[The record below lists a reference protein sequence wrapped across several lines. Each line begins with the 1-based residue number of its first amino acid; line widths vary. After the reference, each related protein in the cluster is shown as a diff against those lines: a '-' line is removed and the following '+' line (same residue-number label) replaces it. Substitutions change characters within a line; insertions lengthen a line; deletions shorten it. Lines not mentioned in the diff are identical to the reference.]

1 MEWPDPPRKLYKYFS
16 DNDNSLA
23 TVEKYEVY
31 YASPRSFNDP
41 FDCRTRFDLS
51 GSHEQ
56 QLASVDEALLRNGVV
71 DPDARQQ
78 RARAFLAKAQDDPAT
93 WEQIASGMRETIM
106 DSSAVCCLSENCC
119 NTLMFA
125 HYGQGHRGFCLE
137 FDAVGDSIFAKAK
150 RVRYE
155 ESYPSVRYVTA
166 PADRSEGFIETLLT
180 KSPEWSYEKEWR
192 LIRLLRNVR
201 DATGQ
206 SPVGV
211 YPFSPE
217 HLTGVFF
224 GALMQ
229 ADRRDE
235 IVERIRAGGSHP
247 RLFQARPG
255 SATYTLD
262 IDPL

>member
-1 MEWPDPPRKLYKYFS
+1 MEWPDPPKKLYKYFS
-16 DNDNSLA
+16 DNDYSLA
-23 TVEKYEVY
+23 TVEKCEVY

-51 GSHEQ
+51 GSEEQ
-56 QLASVDEALLRNGVV
+56 QLASVDEALLRKGVV
-71 DPDARQQ
+71 DSDERQQ
-78 RARAFLAKAQDDPAT
+78 RARAFLARAQGDPAA
-93 WEQIASGMRETIM
+93 WEGIASGMRETIL
-106 DSSAVCCLSENCC
+106 DNSAVSCLSENCC

-137 FDAVGDSIFAKAK
+137 FDASGDSIFAKAK

-155 ESYPSVRYVTA
+155 KSYPSVRYVGA
-166 PADRSEGFIETLLT
+166 PDDRTEGFIEALLT

-192 LIRLLRNVR
+192 LIRLPHHVR
-201 DATGQ
+201 DAKGQ

-217 HLTGVFF
+217 HLTGMFF

-235 IVERIRAGGSHP
+235 IIERVRAGGSQP

-255 SATYTLD
+255 SSTYTFD

>member
-1 MEWPDPPRKLYKYFS
+1 MEWPEPPKKLYKYFS
-16 DNDNSLA
+16 YSDKSLA
-23 TVEKYEVY
+23 TVEKCQIY

-41 FDCRTRFDLS
+41 FDCRTRLDLS
-51 GSHEQ
+51 GSEEQ
-56 QLASVDEALLRNGVV
+56 QLASVDEALLRNGVI
-71 DPDARQQ
+71 DPDVRHQ
-78 RARAFLAKAQDDPAT
+78 RAQAFLTKATRDPAT
-93 WEQIASGMRETIM
+93 WERIACGMRETILN
-106 DSSAVCCLSENCC
+106 SSAVCCLSENCC

-125 HYGQGHRGFCLE
+125 HYGQGHQGFCLE

-155 ESYPSVRYVTA
+155 QSYPSVRYVAA
-166 PADRSEGFIETLLT
+166 PDERTEGFIEALLT

-192 LIRLLRNVR
+192 LVRLISNVR
-201 DATGQ
+201 DANGQ

-217 HLTGVFF
+217 HLTGVIF

-229 ADRRDE
+229 ADTRDE
-235 IVERIRAGGSHP
+235 IIKRVRAGGSQP
-247 RLFQARPG
+247 RLLQARPG
-255 SATYTLD
+255 SSTYTFD